1 MIEMISKSEVKIEQ
15 KIHRKL
21 GMRSTAEDFFNNLNT
36 KVDEIVIDFDNV
48 DFISRSFAQ
57 EYVYQKRKVD
67 VKIIEKNTKGIV
79 KDMLNTVENDYNET
93 FGIA

>member
-1 MIEMISKSEVKIEQ
+1 MINIAEVKIEQ

-21 GMRSTAEDFFNNLNT
+21 GMRSTAEDFFNSLNT
-36 KVDEIVIDFDNV
+36 NVDEIVIDFDNV
-48 DFISRSFAQ
+48 DFMSRSFAQ

-67 VKIIEKNTKGIV
+67 VKIVEKNTKGIV

>member
-1 MIEMISKSEVKIEQ
+1 MISIAEVKIEQ

-21 GMRSTAEDFFNNLNT
+21 GMRSTAEDFFNSLNT
-36 KVDEIVIDFDNV
+36 NVDEIVIDFDNV
-48 DFISRSFAQ
+48 DFMSRSFAQ

-93 FGIA
+93 FGIT

>member
-1 MIEMISKSEVKIEQ
+1 MISKSEVKIEQ